1 MVFGKA
7 RNEIQSRI
15 ENGAYLLMNLVD
27 EVNESFFIKLANKR
41 KKFAI

>member
-27 EVNESFFIKLANKR
+27 EVNESFFYKIS
-41 KKFAI
+41 